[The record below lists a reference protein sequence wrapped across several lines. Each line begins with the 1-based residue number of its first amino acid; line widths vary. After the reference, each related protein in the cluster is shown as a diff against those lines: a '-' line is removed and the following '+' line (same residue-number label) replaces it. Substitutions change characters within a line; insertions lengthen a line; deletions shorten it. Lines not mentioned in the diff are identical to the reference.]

1 MRFGTLINM
10 FKQAIFLA
18 VFALSFPAKAD
29 LVMIDDV
36 GDLALSTD
44 SIEIKS
50 KDGQKIVQGV
60 VYGLNDGIKRGMAQ
74 FIATC
79 GELGGTL
86 KIKGY
91 EQESSIWVVGGKT
104 RADVI
109 SGVACSLPN
118 PDLVKTSP
126 K

>member
-10 FKQAIFLA
+10 FKQAIFLM
-18 VFALSFPAKAD
+18 VFVLSFPAKAD
-29 LVMIDDV
+29 LIMIDDV

-79 GELGGTL
+79 GEFGGTL

-91 EQESSIWVVGGKT
+91 EQDSSIWVVGGKT

-118 PDLVKTSP
+118 PDLVKTP
-126 K
+126 LT